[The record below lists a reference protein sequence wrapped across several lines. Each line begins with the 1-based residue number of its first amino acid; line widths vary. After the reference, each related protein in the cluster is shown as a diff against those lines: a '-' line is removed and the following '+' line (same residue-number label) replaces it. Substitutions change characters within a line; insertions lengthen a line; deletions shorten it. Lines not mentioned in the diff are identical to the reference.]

1 MVTLVVVPTYNE
13 RENLVGLVQA
23 ILAVDHTL
31 DVLVVDD
38 NSPDGTGR
46 LADALAKETS
56 RLHVLHR
63 PAKQGLGTAYLAGFR
78 YALARNYTC
87 VVEMDADLSHDPA
100 DLPRLLAPIRSGAA
114 DLTLGSRWVS
124 GGGTRNW
131 PIWRQLISRGG
142 SWYARTILGVG
153 VRDLTGGYKCFHRRV
168 LESLDLDAVRSSGY
182 SFQIELTYR
191 ALRAGFRVH
200 EIPIIFTERLHG
212 SSKMSW
218 GIVAEAV
225 GAVWRLRFAQT
236 VAYSREGTL
245 RAVVNG
251 TQGVTALT
259 RQQEEGA

>member
-1 MVTLVVVPTYNE
+1 MMTLVVVPTYNE
-13 RENLVGLVQA
+13 RENLVGLAQA
-23 ILAVDHTL
+23 ILAVDHVL

-38 NSPDGTGR
+38 NSPDGTGS
-46 LADALAKETS
+46 LAESLAQETS

-63 PAKQGLGTAYLAGFR
+63 PAKHGLGTAYLAGFR
-78 YALARNYTC
+78 HALARNYSC

-131 PIWRQLISRGG
+131 PLWRQLLSRGG

-168 LESLDLDAVRSSGY
+168 LESLDLAAVRSSGY
-182 SFQIELTYR
+182 SFQIELTSR
-191 ALRAGFRVH
+191 ALRAGFRVQ

-212 SSKMSW
+212 RSKISW

-225 GAVWRLRFAQT
+225 GAVWRLRCAPLSPP
-236 VAYSREGTL
+236 VARDPGERSSLAPRGSRH
-245 RAVVNG
+245 
-251 TQGVTALT
+251 
-259 RQQEEGA
+259 